1 LFQLSTTSTKR
12 LCRRG
17 YRREKVVTTDELVQL
32 LDRLKATMIAVATGG
47 PRIGDVEGAFA
58 RDYDKAAIELERR
71 RIQNPLPY
79 RDLWDWY
86 GRWSSGDMPSWQSR
100 RQFVNGLF
108 NDLLRTIQAQQE
120 NPLQERTVEPTGWSR
135 VDRNVTE
142 VRKRLETA
150 STEEQ
155 FQAVALLCR
164 ETLISI
170 AQEVFDPTKHPTRDG
185 VAASASD
192 AKRMLEAYI
201 ATEFAGDANEH
212 IRKHA
217 RAAYDLSAQLQH
229 RRTATFRDAAACA
242 EATTSLVNLIAIM
255 AGLRDPH

>member
-1 LFQLSTTSTKR
+1 M
-12 LCRRG
+12 
-17 YRREKVVTTDELVQL
+17 TTDELVQL

-170 AQEVFDPTKHPTRDG
+170 AHKKCSILQSIQLGTVWRQAPAMRSVCWKPISQRSSQGTQTSTYVNTREPLTIFRPNYSIDG
-185 VAASASD
+185 QPRFVTPLRA
-192 AKRMLEAYI
+192 
-201 ATEFAGDANEH
+201 
-212 IRKHA
+212 RKQQ
-217 RAAYDLSAQLQH
+217 RL
-229 RRTATFRDAAACA
+229 
-242 EATTSLVNLIAIM
+242 
-255 AGLRDPH
+255 